1 MAWLIRSVIAVV
13 LGAVVGIGSALWMAG
28 LTSFTPPISFQNV
41 VVDGWHSDWTIGS
54 EAADPYTRARVARH
68 GLLALTKE
76 EAVYFVRP
84 TDDAGQPLRDS
95 CNYLMSGGDF
105 PAEWWSITLYDRDSR
120 LPMNGGRAMSIDATR
135 VEDRNDWSV
144 TVSVDGPF
152 SGNWIS
158 SRNAGQFDL
167 MLRLYRPSA
176 ALVEDPGAVLVP
188 PTVEA
193 IGCGSAS

>member
-1 MAWLIRSVIAVV
+1 MGWLIRSVIAVV

-28 LTSFTPPISFQNV
+28 LTSFTPPIHFQDV
-41 VVDGWHSDWTIGS
+41 EVDGWLSDWTVGS

-76 EAVYFVRP
+76 EAVYFVRA
-84 TDDAGQPLRDS
+84 TDDEGQPLRDS
-95 CNYLMSGGDF
+95 CNYRMSGGAF

-158 SRNAGQFDL
+158 SYQAGEFDL
-167 MLRLYRPSA
+167 MLRLYRPSSE
-176 ALVEDPGAVLVP
+176 LLQNPEAVLKP
-188 PTVEA
+188 PSVERYL
-193 IGCGSAS
+193 CGDEL